1 MTSLDQDSPYQRGR
15 RSRKRSP
22 SIADR
27 SKIELGC
34 EPSSMERR
42 KGGWRSCCRILFGV
56 GSIICGVV
64 MLAPP
69 LAEPPTVERGF
80 TIGGSLLYLYVGWL
94 FLADRH
100 SKFLKLP
107 F

>member
-1 MTSLDQDSPYQRGR
+1 MTLLDRDKPYEREPWVRNQ
-15 RSRKRSP
+15 SP
-22 SIADR
+22 SIAAR
-27 SKIELGC
+27 SKSELGRS
-34 EPSSMERR
+34 PGNTAPRR
-42 KGGWRSCCRILFGV
+42 GGLRSVCRILFGV

-69 LAEPPTVERGF
+69 LAEPPTVARAF